1 MSETIELE
9 FFNSALIEAL
19 NNATV
24 LKNKKLRVIIYYH
37 GHCKAHDGSMS
48 AAVAKYFITKFTK
61 QYNADIRPEFTF
73 EGITYGTKY
82 DKNIIMNQDL
92 VVFVDFMFTEL
103 QDNLQIMSDAN
114 CPIIICDHHN
124 DKRVESIHEYNNFN
138 AKSTNTVDIQ
148 FNTSF
153 SGVSNTI
160 KYFDRYKEHTGLGE
174 SSTTWD
180 ECILNII
187 NCINDYDMWEWKF
200 KDTAAINAYF
210 STFTD
215 EDNIT
220 FVYDLINNQDYYTAS
235 GISKIYRNIVETGNI
250 LERNKA
256 KRVDSSTNKYVE
268 VHLPMH
274 LEKNGCVLDRTYS
287 FAVVNSISDKNECA
301 DVFTPTYDFVI
312 VWAFQGN
319 YITGSIRAQKDKLDG
334 FMDANIL
341 ANLSEYGMVGGGH
354 PSAAGFSVKDPSC
367 ITKFLER
374 FVYGAKPK
382 KLSQSSSKSC

>member
-1 MSETIELE
+1 MSTPVELA

-19 NNATV
+19 NNASV
-24 LKNKKLRVIIYYH
+24 LKRKKLRVIIYYH
-37 GHCKAHDGSMS
+37 KHCKAHDGSMS
-48 AAVAKYFITKFTK
+48 AAVAKYFITKFTE
-61 QYNADIRPEFTF
+61 QYNVDIRPEFIF
-73 EGITYGTKY
+73 EGITYGTEYKG
-82 DKNIIMNQDL
+82 DKLVNQDL
-92 VVFVDFMFTEL
+92 IVFVDFMFTEL
-103 QDNLQIMSDAN
+103 QDNLQIMSDAD

-148 FNTSF
+148 FNDSF

-160 KYFDRYKEHTGLGE
+160 KYFDQYKEHTGLGE
-174 SSTTWD
+174 SSSTWD
-180 ECILNII
+180 ACIINII

-200 KDTAAINAYF
+200 TDTAAINAYF

-215 EDNIT
+215 ADNIE
-220 FVYDLINNQDYYTAS
+220 FAYDLINNQCNITHDEIAQIYY
-235 GISKIYRNIVETGNI
+235 GMVDTGNI

-274 LEKNGCVLDRTYS
+274 LEKNGCIIDRTYS

-301 DVFTPTYDFVI
+301 DVFTPSYDFAI

-354 PSAAGFSVKDPSC
+354 PSAAGFSVKDPSR

-382 KLSQSSSKSC
+382 KLS